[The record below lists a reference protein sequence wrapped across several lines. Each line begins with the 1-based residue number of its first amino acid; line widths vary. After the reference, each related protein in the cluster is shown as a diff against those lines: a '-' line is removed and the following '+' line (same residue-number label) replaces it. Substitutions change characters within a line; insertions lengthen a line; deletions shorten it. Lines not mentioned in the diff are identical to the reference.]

1 MSSQGPTGD
10 YGFVVE
16 SLLNYLKRKGQ
27 IWSAAQMASILLVND
42 YVKRRYG
49 VELGL
54 DRFVSK
60 WVEYS
65 EIEASKWQT
74 VAQKNAEI
82 VSSIGTQINYVQEQ
96 GTRTKFLPLGRRS
109 RSQ

>member
-1 MSSQGPTGD
+1 MSSAGPTGD
-10 YGFVVE
+10 YGYVVE
-16 SLLNYLKRKGQ
+16 ALLGYLRRKGQ
-27 IWSAAQMASILLVND
+27 IWSAAQMASIELVGE

-49 VELGL
+49 VDIGL
-54 DRFVSK
+54 SKFVDR
-60 WVEYS
+60 WVTLS

-96 GTRTKFLPLGRRS
+96 ASRTKFLPFGRKKKE
-109 RSQ
+109 